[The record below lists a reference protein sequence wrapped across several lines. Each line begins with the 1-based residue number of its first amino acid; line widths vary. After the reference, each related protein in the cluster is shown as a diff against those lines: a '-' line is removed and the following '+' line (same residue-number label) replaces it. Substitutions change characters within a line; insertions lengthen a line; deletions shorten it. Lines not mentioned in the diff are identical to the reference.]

1 MRVHSLYVYPVKSL
15 AGIAVD
21 FFELDD
27 FGPVADRRWMLVDE
41 QGCFVT
47 QRKYPQLARVSTR
60 LAGRAG
66 VTVTIPDTGSF
77 TLATSGEPVQVQ
89 VWKDQVQAIQGTADA
104 NAAISRFC
112 GLPLRFVYMPDDS
125 FRRIDPAYV
134 RENRRVG
141 FADGFPLLVTSLA
154 SLEELNSRLDQ
165 PVPMR
170 RFRPNIVVEGAPA
183 WAEDSWRSL
192 GIGALRIH
200 LVKRCSRCVMTTVDP
215 ETGLKDQ
222 ALQPLRTLAA
232 YRKAD
237 DGVIFGMNGVH
248 SGTGMIRVGDAVAVT
263 TREDC

>member
-1 MRVHSLYVYPVKSL
+1 MHVHSLYVYPVKSL

-21 FFELDD
+21 SFELDD

-41 QGCFVT
+41 QGRFVT
-47 QRKYPQLARVSTR
+47 QRKYPQLARVRTR
-60 LAGRAG
+60 LAGRSR
-66 VTVTIPDTGSF
+66 VVVSIPEMGTF
-77 TLATSGEPVQVQ
+77 PLATTAEPVQVQ
-89 VWKDQVQAIQGTADA
+89 VWKDPVQALQGAADA

-112 GLPLRFVYMPDDS
+112 GVSLRFVYMPDDS

-154 SLEELNSRLDQ
+154 SLEELNSRLEE
-165 PVPMR
+165 PVSMQ

-183 WAEDSWRSL
+183 WAEDGWCSL
-192 GIGALRIH
+192 RIGSLRIH
-200 LVKRCSRCVMTTVDP
+200 LVKRCSRCVMTTVNP
-215 ETGLKDQ
+215 ETGLKDP
-222 ALQPLRTLAA
+222 ALQPLRTLSA

-248 SGTGMIRVGDAVAVT
+248 SGSGVIRVGDAVAVT
-263 TREDC
+263 TTEEC